1 MRLLTWALSSPCS
14 HSSQGS
20 SRLQVSVS
28 TGRAAPHCEH
38 CTLQEELLERYRE
51 LVGLVAGLDC
61 GLEEHSYN
69 YLHTWAAAALGEVR
83 P

>member
-1 MRLLTWALSSPCS
+1 M
-14 HSSQGS
+14 
-20 SRLQVSVS
+20 VS
-28 TGRAAPHCEH
+28 TISRCV
-38 CTLQEELLERYRE
+38 QDEELLERYQE
-51 LVGLVAGLDC
+51 LAGRVAGLEC

>member
-1 MRLLTWALSSPCS
+1 M
-14 HSSQGS
+14 
-20 SRLQVSVS
+20 VS
-28 TGRAAPHCEH
+28 TISRHV
-38 CTLQEELLERYRE
+38 QEELLERYRE

>member
-1 MRLLTWALSSPCS
+1 M
-14 HSSQGS
+14 
-20 SRLQVSVS
+20 VS
-28 TGRAAPHCEH
+28 TISRHV
-38 CTLQEELLERYRE
+38 QEDLLERYRE
-51 LVGLVAGLDC
+51 LVSLVAGLEC